1 MNNDFLVLLKK
12 LNFWKNYNLCW
23 IPSTASTN
31 DDLKDIW
38 RSEGFEHTIEV
49 ADVQTRG
56 KGQYD
61 RKWASDEVG
70 QCLMFSF
77 TVDVKEYL
85 FPISM
90 IAGISLAAALENM
103 GVNTKDFWLKW
114 PNDIWLNNRKLA
126 GILTEST
133 TFYGG
138 FRTVVGIGINIL
150 PLQDKSINAASLS
163 EAGLSTNREEALF
176 EFCKAWDKI
185 FILSASEQTELWK
198 KYGGQFWKRE
208 MTIALPKGETLVAVP
223 ESVEKDG
230 ALIVRKKDGSLQK
243 IISATLL
250 PKIL

>member
-90 IAGISLAAALENM
+90 IAGISLAAAL
-103 GVNTKDFWLKW
+103 
-114 PNDIWLNNRKLA
+114 
-126 GILTEST
+126 
-133 TFYGG
+133 
-138 FRTVVGIGINIL
+138 
-150 PLQDKSINAASLS
+150 
-163 EAGLSTNREEALF
+163 
-176 EFCKAWDKI
+176 KI
-185 FILSASEQTELWK
+185 
-198 KYGGQFWKRE
+198 
-208 MTIALPKGETLVAVP
+208 
-223 ESVEKDG
+223 
-230 ALIVRKKDGSLQK
+230 
-243 IISATLL
+243 
-250 PKIL
+250 